1 MIMYFLHDP
10 DFEAFCQ
17 ERDAVLRFV
26 WNLLE
31 EENLRLPRSQI
42 QLLSGN
48 IFVNSD
54 TDTEEPPQQ

>member
-1 MIMYFLHDP
+1 
-10 DFEAFCQ
+10 
-17 ERDAVLRFV
+17 DAVLRFV